1 MKSQYFDDLGV
12 FLAHSATLEREAAER
27 FYELA
32 AMMKVHNND
41 ELHRLFLELARY
53 SVEHVNEV
61 EAICQGY
68 QLPSINPWD
77 YQWPGDEAP
86 ENLAYEQV
94 HYLLS
99 PIEALA
105 IVHKVELSAEAFYRK
120 VSIESTNEDVRRF
133 ALLFATEEHEHAE
146 TARTMQQQYLDQGHQ
161 YSPRPDQL
169 IDLDPPVMPE

>member
-1 MKSQYFDDLGV
+1 MNSQQFDDLGI

-32 AMMKVHNND
+32 AMMQVHNND

-61 EAICQGY
+61 EEICKGY
-68 QLPSINPWD
+68 QLPALKPWD
-77 YQWPGDEAP
+77 YQWPGDDAP

-99 PIEALA
+99 PVAALD
-105 IVHKVELSAEAFYRK
+105 IVHRVELSAEAFYRK

-133 ALLFATEEHEHAE
+133 AQLFAAEEHEHAE
-146 TARTMQQQYLDQGHQ
+146 TAKAMQQQYQQ
-161 YSPRPDQL
+161 RQKPDQNL
-169 IDLDPPVMPE
+169 DLDPPVMPE